1 MRESQ
6 ATLLVVDD
14 EEYIRHLLQR
24 ILEEAGYRVITASNG
39 NEAMVEIL
47 SNEISL
53 VLLDI
58 IMPGMDGF
66 QTLEHIRQKSAVP
79 VLMVTGMG
87 SLKMLQTSLALG
99 ADDYIKKPFRSAEL
113 LARIKAKLR
122 RDEGFRVRSQE

>member
-1 MRESQ
+1 MIESQ

-24 ILEEAGYRVITASNG
+24 ILEEAGYHVITASG
-39 NEAMVEIL
+39 GHEAMVALL
-47 SNEISL
+47 SNKIDL

-66 QTLEHIRQKSAVP
+66 QTLELIRQHSDIP

-87 SLKMLQTSLALG
+87 NVKLLQSSLSLG

-122 RDEGFRVRSQE
+122 RTNQ